1 MSVPTS
7 PAAAAETEVRLF
19 RSANRQVAFVATFMF
34 CSITILVVGIL
45 AVILLRGQALGA
57 TRLTRLALSLSPAVG
72 YLWALWTLRGMFR
85 ALARDGLTF
94 QAAVI
99 GGLDR
104 VGRGLALGAA
114 LNMMEAPVMYF
125 LTRGWRTGDPNAS
138 IIEIMNVKVPGLTLV
153 ATSMALMVL
162 ARMLARGARLEAE
175 TARLKAALD
184 DFI

>member
-1 MSVPTS
+1 MTAATS
-7 PAAAAETEVRLF
+7 TEIEIQRF
-19 RSANRQVAFVATFMF
+19 RAGSRQVTFLATVMF
-34 CSITILVVGIL
+34 GTITIIVVGIL

-94 QAAVI
+94 QAALI

-125 LTRGWRTGDPNAS
+125 LTRGWRTGDPNTS

-153 ATSMALMVL
+153 ATSLGLIVL
-162 ARMLARGARLEAE
+162 AQMLARGARLEAE
-175 TARLKAALD
+175 TTRLKAALD
-184 DFI
+184 DFL